1 MLLPLILLLEK
12 EGEGMKRKKILIAD
26 DEPNILRSLRLVLE
40 EAGYLVLS
48 AIDGEEALHK
58 TRKEKPDLL
67 ILDIRMPKMNGYEVY
82 KKLQTDPLQRD
93 VPIMIFTALGE
104 EERKREGSGAHT
116 FDTITKPF
124 SPYSI
129 LERVN
134 KVLGNTSAKKES
146 PR

>member
-1 MLLPLILLLEK
+1 LEK

-93 VPIMIFTALGE
+93 VPVMIFTALGE
-104 EERKREGSGAHT
+104 EEQKREGSGTHT